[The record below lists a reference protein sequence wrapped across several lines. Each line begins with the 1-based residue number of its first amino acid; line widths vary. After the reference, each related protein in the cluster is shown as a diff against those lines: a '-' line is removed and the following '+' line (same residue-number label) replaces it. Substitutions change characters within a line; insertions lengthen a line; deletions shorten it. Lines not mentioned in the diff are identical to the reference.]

1 MYAHTPN
8 KTRTVSKSA
17 TRWTMGVFAVL
28 IVMSESTRSRKSYI
42 TENMYAHIPKK
53 KVFEECYEMNNGC
66 VCCSVRDELVN
77 TLGKI
82 IYNWKYLCTQ
92 TQKKKQVF
100 EECYEMNNGCI
111 CCSVRDELVNTL
123 EKIMTKRHKFDYVL
137 VETTGKNIHVYI
149 YMYTYICICKYIYIY
164 MLVYI

>member
-1 MYAHTPN
+1 
-8 KTRTVSKSA
+8 
-17 TRWTMGVFAVL
+17 MGVFAVL

-77 TLGKI
+77 TL
-82 IYNWKYLCTQ
+82 
-92 TQKKKQVF
+92 
-100 EECYEMNNGCI
+100 
-111 CCSVRDELVNTL
+111 